1 MILLFQETVS
11 GNTQAK
17 AQTLWEIIVEQFKQ
31 FAKIIPNLAGALA
44 VILIGWIVAKLVAG
58 IIKRI
63 LQKSKVDKLADKLND
78 IDLFSKANVKIVPS
92 TLFSKLL
99 YYSIMFIVFILATD
113 VLGMKSVS
121 DLMAGLLAYMPHLLS
136 AFLVFIVGV
145 LVADFIKNIVLTT
158 CTSLA
163 IPAAGLIS
171 NIVFYFLFLNVTMI
185 ALTQAKINTDFI
197 QDNLSIIL
205 AGVVLAFAIGYGFA
219 SRNIVASFLS
229 SFYNKDKVK
238 PGDII
243 GIGGIKGKVVEMD
256 NTSIILQTK
265 DRKVVVPL
273 SKLDSETFEIF
284 EE

>member
-1 MILLFQETVS
+1 MILLFQETSV
-11 GNTQAK
+11 AK
-17 AQTLWEIIVEQFKQ
+17 VQSIWEIIAEQSKQ
-31 FAKIIPNLAGALA
+31 LAAIVPNLAGALA
-44 VILIGWIVAKLVAG
+44 VILIGWLVAKLVAKG
-58 IIKRI
+58 VKRI

-78 IDLFSKANVKIVPS
+78 IDLFSKANFKIVPS
-92 TLFSKLL
+92 TLLSKLL
-99 YYSIMFIVFILATD
+99 YYLIMFIVFIAATD
-113 VLGMKSVS
+113 VLGMQSVS
-121 DLMAGLLAYMPHLLS
+121 DLMTNLLAYMPHLLS
-136 AFLVFIVGV
+136 AFFVFIVGV
-145 LVADFIKNIVLTT
+145 LVADFIKNIVFTT
-158 CTSLA
+158 CNSLA

-205 AGVVLAFAIGYGFA
+205 GGVVLAFAIGYGFA

-229 SFYNKDKVK
+229 SFYNKDKVR

-243 GIGGIKGKVVEMD
+243 GIGGIKGKVLEMD